1 MRQAMVEAPVPLA
14 AKVAALRDA
23 AAYPGRPGPV
33 TAIETHMS
41 WVFLTGEHVF
51 KLKKPTRSDGL
62 DCSTLAARRFFCIEE
77 LRLNRRLA
85 PQVYLDV
92 VALRQG
98 PDGALRIAP
107 EGAVAD
113 WLVMMRR
120 LPATLML
127 DQLLAQRQARP
138 EQLAPVAALLAGF
151 YRGLAPALTDAAQY
165 RARLAC
171 EVDRSEARLCDP
183 ELGLDPQPTRAL
195 HARLRACL
203 HECDGLLAARVRAGR
218 VVEGHGDLRPEHVW
232 LGSPPAIIDCLEFS
246 LALRTL
252 DSADELGFLAL
263 ECERLGAPELGAALL
278 AQHRELSGDAPPPAL
293 VDLYQAMRACVR
305 AGIALWHLKEARY
318 QGSPVWRAR
327 ATSYLSLAAA
337 RLQRCGGGA
346 ACQVPAAPAG
356 AS

>member
-1 MRQAMVEAPVPLA
+1 MTRRALLVGVLLVGGCGDAPAPPPVAPPPAVPSPGRPAGEVSPNSRRAHDEGDAGAAPVPGYSYGFPGVPGTGTHYHLLVPDEGA
-14 AKVAALRDA
+14 PRAALAGGTTD
-23 AAYPGRPGPV
+23 
-33 TAIETHMS
+33 
-41 WVFLTGEHVF
+41 
-51 KLKKPTRSDGL
+51 RS
-62 DCSTLAARRFFCIEE
+62 I
-77 LRLNRRLA
+77 
-85 PQVYLDV
+85 
-92 VALRQG
+92 ALR
-98 PDGALRIAP
+98 
-107 EGAVAD
+107 V
-113 WLVMMRR
+113 
-120 LPATLML
+120 
-127 DQLLAQRQARP
+127 
-138 EQLAPVAALLAGF
+138 
-151 YRGLAPALTDAAQY
+151 Y
-165 RARLAC
+165 
-171 EVDRSEARLCDP
+171 
-183 ELGLDPQPTRAL
+183 
-195 HARLRACL
+195 
-203 HECDGLLAARVRAGR
+203 RAGR